1 MGAIC
6 HHHGDIFSFYN
17 LLSCVSN
24 KSVQLSRKTS
34 RCQNFTLSI
43 AISICKYTHSLIA
56 ALDPTRLGVDKV
68 KPKVWSIWNSA
79 RLFHHVL
86 FNMKPVFGPSCTEF
100 VFPECLH
107 FDNDATSKNDDVLL
121 EHGRLPNVLPLAVHL
136 DK

>member
-68 KPKVWSIWNSA
+68 SLRFNAKKLWGGRGWWMTHEILVSAQGPVGFWFWGLGVW
-79 RLFHHVL
+79 
-86 FNMKPVFGPSCTEF
+86 
-100 VFPECLH
+100 FPGLTIAFLALH
-107 FDNDATSKNDDVLL
+107 MSPCMSVTYLHS
-121 EHGRLPNVLPLAVHL
+121 
-136 DK
+136 